1 MTYPDKE
8 KIFFK
13 GDWIKKLE
21 RKCNL
26 LSCVEWKSWLLQ
38 NETLHDIIVAPN
50 IPEKIIEF
58 LPLELHSCFF
68 PKYWTLA
75 ESNHE
80 GWTVLINVRPDF
92 SKVLSS
98 CI

>member
-1 MTYPDKE
+1 MTYPDKG

-58 LPLELHSCFF
+58 LPLELHSF
-68 PKYWTLA
+68 L
-75 ESNHE
+75 SQ
-80 GWTVLINVRPDF
+80 VLNLGRIKSWGLN
-92 SKVLSS
+92 
-98 CI
+98 CAH